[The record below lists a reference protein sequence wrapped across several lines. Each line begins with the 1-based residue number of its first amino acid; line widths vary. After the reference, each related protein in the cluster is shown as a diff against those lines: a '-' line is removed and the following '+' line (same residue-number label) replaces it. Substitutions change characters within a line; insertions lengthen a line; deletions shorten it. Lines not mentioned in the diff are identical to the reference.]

1 MITTWAIM
9 KRKIL
14 TILGTRPETIRLA
27 RIIPKLDQASDHR
40 LLHTGQNYDATLNDI
55 FFDQLRLR
63 RPDCV
68 LQSRGTIGQQLAA
81 IMIGVEQYVTE
92 FQPDAVLVLG
102 DTNSGLSAIV
112 CERMG
117 VPVFHMEAGNRCYD
131 MLVPEEKNRRLIDS
145 ISTVNLPYTELSRQN
160 LLREGAQ
167 NSRVFVTG
175 NPIKEVLDYYQTEI
189 DSSSILTQL
198 KLTPGQYI
206 IATAHRAENVD
217 NPERLFSIVN
227 AMEIIAQEY
236 PIVFSCHPR
245 TRQRLQKLKI
255 HTSDRIQI
263 IEPVGFFDFVNLEKN
278 SFMAISDSGTVQ
290 EEMCLFNKP
299 TITIRATTERPE
311 TVWCGSNIVTGL
323 EVNDIIAGFQAMKL
337 SDQNWTVPV
346 EYARTNVSNTVVN
359 ILLGSNN
366 GV

>member
-1 MITTWAIM
+1 M

-14 TILGTRPETIRLA
+14 TILGTRPEIIRLS
-27 RIIPKLDQASDHR
+27 RIIPKLDQVSEHR
-40 LLHTGQNYDATLNDI
+40 VLHTGQNYDATLNDI
-55 FFDQLRLR
+55 FFEQLRLR

-68 LQSRGTIGQQLAA
+68 LESRGTIGQQLAA
-81 IMIGVEQYVTE
+81 IMIGVEQYITDFE
-92 FQPDAVLVLG
+92 PDAVLVLG

-117 VPVFHMEAGNRCYD
+117 VPVYHMEAGNRCYD

-145 ISTVNLPYTELSRQN
+145 VSTINLPYTELSRQN

-167 NSRVFVTG
+167 NNRVFVTG
-175 NPIKEVLDYYQTEI
+175 NPIREVLDHYREPI
-189 DSSSILTQL
+189 DCSNILEEL
-198 KLTPGQYI
+198 KLQSGQYI

-217 NPERLFSIVN
+217 DPKRLRSIFSAFETIS
-227 AMEIIAQEY
+227 QEY

-245 TRQRLQKLKI
+245 TRQRLREL
-255 HTSDRIQI
+255 DIQVGNRLHLT
-263 IEPVGFFDFVNLEKN
+263 EPLGFFDFVHLEQN

-290 EEMCLFNKP
+290 EEMCLFYKP

-323 EVNDIIAGFQAMKL
+323 EADNIVSGYHAMKQV
-337 SDQNWTVPV
+337 DRAWTVPV
-346 EYARTNVSNTVVN
+346 EYARTNVSDTVVN
-359 ILLGSNN
+359 ILLGNH
-366 GV
+366 V

>member
-1 MITTWAIM
+1 M

-14 TILGTRPETIRLA
+14 TILGTRPEIIRLS
-27 RIIPKLDQASDHR
+27 RIIPKLDQVSDHR
-40 LLHTGQNYDATLNDI
+40 VLHTGQNYDATLNDI
-55 FFDQLRLR
+55 FFKQLGLR
-63 RPDCV
+63 QPDCV
-68 LQSRGTIGQQLAA
+68 LESRGTIGQQLAA
-81 IMIGVEQYVTE
+81 IMIGVEQYIAD

-117 VPVFHMEAGNRCYD
+117 VPVYHMEAGNRCYD

-167 NSRVFVTG
+167 NNRVFVTG
-175 NPIKEVLDYYQTEI
+175 NPIKEVLDYYCESI
-189 DSSSILTQL
+189 DRSDTLKQL
-198 KLTPGQYI
+198 KLQSGQYI

-217 NPERLFSIVN
+217 NPERLNNIFS
-227 AMEIIAQEY
+227 AFEIMAQEY
-236 PIVFSCHPR
+236 PIVFSCHPK
-245 TRQRLQKLKI
+245 TRQRLRELDIKI
-255 HTSDRIQI
+255 SNRIHLTD
-263 IEPVGFFDFVNLEKN
+263 PLGFFDFVHLEKN

-290 EEMCLFNKP
+290 EEMCLFYKP

-323 EVNDIIAGFQAMKL
+323 EADNIVAGYHAMKQI
-337 SDQNWTVPV
+337 DQAWTVPV
-346 EYARTNVSNTVVN
+346 EYARTNVSDTIVN
-359 ILLGSNN
+359 ILLGNH
-366 GV
+366 GL